1 MKHFALTYE
10 FVPDFM
16 EKRAPLRA
24 KHLEMLSQ
32 AEGRGE
38 LVLAGVLKGE
48 PRSLLIFKAEDASV
62 VEAFARA
69 DSYVEGGIVTN
80 WKVAEYITVAGVQA
94 LNKP

>member
-1 MKHFALTYE
+1 MKHWALTYE

-24 KHLEMLSQ
+24 VHLELLNQ
-32 AEGRGE
+32 AEANGT

-48 PRSLLIFKAEDASV
+48 TRSLLIFQGEDASAA
-62 VEAFARA
+62 EAFARA
-69 DSYVEGGIVTN
+69 DSYVTGGIVTN
-80 WKVAEYITVAGVQA
+80 WSVREYVTVAGAGA